1 MNIFWGIIILTHIAS
16 LTFLGLAVLKYF
28 AYKKRNN
35 IIENRYTLLF
45 GFIRL
50 EHVIITYIA
59 FVLAY
64 TFGSTLLVYYLSTL

>member
-1 MNIFWGIIILTHIAS
+1 MNIFWGIIILTHIVS
-16 LTFLGLAVLKYF
+16 LSFLGLAILRYF

-35 IIENRYTLLF
+35 IIENKYTLLF

-50 EHVIITYIA
+50 EHVIIGYIA

>member
-1 MNIFWGIIILTHIAS
+1 MNIFWGIIIITHIVS
-16 LTFLGLAVLKYF
+16 LTFLGLAILRYF

-35 IIENRYTLLF
+35 IIENKYTLLF

-50 EHVIITYIA
+50 EHMVIAYIA